1 MEKTKRDAIE
11 RIVISTGVQIKQA
24 VADQNYLRAG
34 ELKSYLEGMKTVIRI
49 MEVKNEVGC

>member
-1 MEKTKRDAIE
+1 VEKAKRDAIE

-34 ELKSYLEGMKTVIRI
+34 ELKSYLEGMRTVIRI